1 MADENLKAEGNCG
14 FDRRT
19 SILGRIGAALVTAM
33 ACTTRLER
41 PGFERFVAARRE
53 RKPLIVVAWHSS
65 MIVPGYCYRNRNLI
79 MMSSLSK
86 DGELMGSIMTRLGFH
101 VIRGSSSRGGTRA
114 LLEMVRLMKNGMDG
128 SLTVDG
134 PRGPRH
140 EVKPGAVLLAQ
151 KTGARIVPL
160 GMAYSR
166 CLKMNSWD
174 LTEVPLPGARAVLY
188 TGIPF
193 AIPSGASVE
202 EGCQLIKDR
211 LLACEAA
218 AAEYLVTGTVPQV

>member
-1 MADENLKAEGNCG
+1 MAECNSKTEAGE
-14 FDRRT
+14 FDSRT
-19 SILGRIGAALVTAM
+19 SLLGRIGAALVTALS
-33 ACTTRLER
+33 CLTRLER
-41 PGFERFVAARRE
+41 PGFDRFIAARRE
-53 RKPLIVVAWHSS
+53 KKPLLVVAWHSS

-86 DGELMGSIMTRLGFH
+86 DGELMGSIMRRLGFH

-134 PRGPRH
+134 PRGPKH

-166 CLKMNSWD
+166 CLRLNSWD
-174 LTEVPLPGARAVLY
+174 NTEVPLPAARAVQY

-193 AIPSGASVE
+193 SLPDKMSVE
-202 EGCQLIKDR
+202 DGCRIIRDR
-211 LLACEAA
+211 LLACEKA
-218 AAEYLVTGTVPQV
+218 AAEYLVTGVVPQV